1 MIDNKKIASNTIAL
15 YTRMVVIMAI
25 NFYMGRIVLDVL
37 GVTDYGIY
45 NLVATIVVIFSFL
58 KSSLSEAVQR
68 FINYAMG
75 DGRRNQLNKIFS
87 TCLNCYFILIIT
99 VIAAGEI
106 FWFLYGSS
114 LNIPK
119 DRFEAASFT
128 FQIALFSFA
137 VSILQV
143 PYNAAIIAHEKMG
156 IFAKISII
164 EALLK
169 LFLTVAITNIA
180 YDKLK
185 TYSILMLFN
194 ASVVFL
200 IYLLYCRKKFKYT
213 KYVFVFDKSL
223 FKQILSFTGWNMLGS
238 LGGTLSDSGVN
249 LIFNTFCGVILNAA
263 IGLANQI
270 NGALSGFIGGFQT
283 AFKPQIVKTFA
294 AKKMQDFHRL
304 ICRSSK
310 ISFFLFFLIAM
321 PIICNMDYIL
331 HLWLVEVPPYACS
344 FSQIILAGSLID
356 ATSGVFYS
364 AIGATGVIKNYQIT
378 ITCNLTL
385 HVVATCLL
393 LYFGFKY
400 EYVFFSRLLTRGLL
414 NFITGLYFLKKL
426 AGLQYFEYIKLAL
439 YPILKCSL
447 LPILAIILLTS
458 IYGNNSI
465 HAVLLNIIVFEF
477 TSIIFIVRYGLS
489 QNERNKVLS
498 FIKNKIKK

>member
-1 MIDNKKIASNTIAL
+1 
-15 YTRMVVIMAI
+15 
-25 NFYMGRIVLDVL
+25 
-37 GVTDYGIY
+37 
-45 NLVATIVVIFSFL
+45 
-58 KSSLSEAVQR
+58 
-68 FINYAMG
+68 
-75 DGRRNQLNKIFS
+75 
-87 TCLNCYFILIIT
+87 
-99 VIAAGEI
+99 
-106 FWFLYGSS
+106 
-114 LNIPK
+114 
-119 DRFEAASFT
+119 
-128 FQIALFSFA
+128 
-137 VSILQV
+137 
-143 PYNAAIIAHEKMG
+143 MG
-156 IFAKISII
+156 IFAKISIM

-200 IYLLYCRKKFKYT
+200 IYLLYCRKKSKYT
-213 KYVFVFDKSL
+213 KYVFIFDKSL

-331 HLWLVEVPPYACS
+331 HLWLVDVPPYACS

-385 HVVATCLL
+385 HVIATCLL

-426 AGLQYFEYIKLAL
+426 AGLQYFEYIRLAL

-447 LPILAIILLTS
+447 LPILAIMLLTS

-465 HAVLLNIIVFEF
+465 HAVLLNIFVFEF

>member
-68 FINYAMG
+68 FINYTIG
-75 DGRRNQLNKIFS
+75 DGRSSQLNKIFS

-119 DRFEAASFT
+119 NRFEAASFT

-156 IFAKISII
+156 IFAKISIM

-169 LFLTVAITNIA
+169 LLLTIAITLIPF
-180 YDKLK
+180 DKLK
-185 TYSILMLFN
+185 TYSVLMLFN
-194 ASVVFL
+194 AAVIFS
-200 IYLLYCRKKFKYT
+200 IYFFYCRRNFKYT
-213 KYVFVFDKSL
+213 KYIIVLDKSL

-238 LGGTLSDSGVN
+238 LSGTLSDSGVS
-249 LIFNTFCGVILNAA
+249 LVFNAFCGVALNAA

-283 AFKPQIVKTFA
+283 AFKPQVVKTFA
-294 AKKMQDFHRL
+294 AKNIQDFHRL

-310 ISFFLFFLIAM
+310 VSFFLFFIIAV
-321 PIICNMDYIL
+321 PVICNMDYIL
-331 HLWLVEVPPYACS
+331 HLWLVDVPPYACS
-344 FSQIILAGSLID
+344 FSQIILACSLID

-364 AIGATGVIKNYQIT
+364 AIGATGIIKNYQIV
-378 ITCNLTL
+378 ISCNLML
-385 HVVATCLL
+385 HVAATCILL
-393 LYFGFKY
+393 HFGFKY
-400 EYVFFSRLLTRGLL
+400 EYVFFSRMLTRGFL

-426 AGLQYFEYIKLAL
+426 ADLRYIEYVKEAFF
-439 YPILKCSL
+439 PILKCSL
-447 LPILAIILLTS
+447 PPTLAIITLALF
-458 IYGNNSI
+458 YGNGSTG
-465 HAVLLNIIVFEF
+465 AVMLNIFVFELA
-477 TSIIFIVRYGLS
+477 SITFIARYGLS
-489 QNERNKVLS
+489 PNERSKVFS